1 MWAFT
6 QNWDYCILPIFFNRF
21 WLLGNYDTITS
32 FLVSLPP
39 SLLCS
44 LSHDVCVCVCVH
56 VREREREREMLWLN
70 EIQYFMYMYIKL
82 YISTDY
88 PHHEN
93 TNRYFNPTRR
103 KRHSS
108 KRISRGVRE
117 KSVEILVVV
126 DKYVYWKHGR
136 QNITTYVLSIFN
148 IVSQILVF
156 SEFLIKL
163 INLNWEK
170 STRLPRDSLCFAGIS
185 VVSGQFFKL

>member
-56 VREREREREMLWLN
+56 VKEREREMLWLN

-136 QNITTYVLSIFN
+136 QNITTYILSIFN

-156 SEFLIKL
+156 SKFLIKL
-163 INLNWEK
+163 INLNWGK
-170 STRLPRDSLCFAGIS
+170 KYSPSKRFSLFCRYLSCFRTI
-185 VVSGQFFKL
+185 L

>member
-1 MWAFT
+1 M
-6 QNWDYCILPIFFNRF
+6 
-21 WLLGNYDTITS
+21 
-32 FLVSLPP
+32 
-39 SLLCS
+39 
-44 LSHDVCVCVCVH
+44 
-56 VREREREREMLWLN
+56 N
-70 EIQYFMYMYIKL
+70 EIIYILYMYIKL

-136 QNITTYVLSIFN
+136 QNITTYILSIFN

-163 INLNWEK
+163 INLNWGK
-170 STRLPRDSLCFAGIS
+170 RYSTSKRFSLFCRYLSCFRTI
-185 VVSGQFFKL
+185 L

>member
-6 QNWDYCILPIFFNRF
+6 QNSDYCNIPSSVFINTLGLFGKWQDYIFFTF
-21 WLLGNYDTITS
+21 SPSFTICS
-32 FLVSLPP
+32 P
-39 SLLCS
+39 SGC
-44 LSHDVCVCVCVH
+44 
-56 VREREREREMLWLN
+56 VRERERERGEGGGGWF
-70 EIQYFMYMYIKL
+70 EWGTIKW
-82 YISTDY
+82 IFFFHVSTDY

-103 KRHSS
+103 KRHSA

-136 QNITTYVLSIFN
+136 QNITTYILSIFN

-156 SEFLIKL
+156 SEFLIK
-163 INLNWEK
+163 N
-170 STRLPRDSLCFAGIS
+170 R
-185 VVSGQFFKL
+185 